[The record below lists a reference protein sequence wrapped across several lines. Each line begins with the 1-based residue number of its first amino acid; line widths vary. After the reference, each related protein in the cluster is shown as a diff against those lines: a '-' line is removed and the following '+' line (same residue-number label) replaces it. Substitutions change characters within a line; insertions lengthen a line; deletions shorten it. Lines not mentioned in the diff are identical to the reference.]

1 MLRLQ
6 LLLKRGETLTFIDE
20 ATEWLRMHAS
30 SRRTAGYQ
38 GIALELARAHIAQ
51 AEKAAGDERHRLFT
65 LALRSLSEITK
76 VQSDYQ
82 QEAFVL
88 RRKYQ
93 EQVKGSTSE
102 IVSLDEGLSVGNAAA
117 RTGQWEE
124 AAAAYAQAAEFA
136 SREKDPDRVVDIRY
150 RLAHAQ
156 LMAGKVAEAADTAED
171 IARKHLP
178 SRTAPQ
184 AAALATSAALALY
197 TSAQDKAPA
206 LDRLMKLANYTI
218 DHWPDRPEAD
228 DARIAL
234 GQSHVVRNDLDAAIA
249 AFEQVQPTSERYP
262 SALYSAGQAYWR
274 SYLGNKENR
283 EYREK
288 AEQRVAAS
296 LDAQRG
302 ALKPGDP
309 MTRQIMDTQLLMAE
323 MLLEGNQAEQ
333 AIPLVEPLVESIRS
347 AKPESLDST
356 TLRTLVAGLR
366 GYIAVDN
373 LAKAGE
379 IQQIVVQIGSD
390 SQQVNAVL
398 VEFAKLLAGEVRRSD
413 GAVLEAEKGTDQ
425 KAIEQAQAT
434 QAGTRAVYVQLLDQ
448 LAARK
453 QHSLANSIYIGDSY
467 SRVGVA
473 DKARAQYQHI
483 LQMAEQDPSLTSE
496 GTGAAAV
503 TRVRAQLVGL
513 LRNEGKYAEAMKE
526 VEQLIRANPRDLAP
540 LMEKGRIL
548 QTWGEKEPKYYG
560 DAVAHWSSLRTTL
573 SRMQRKPPQYY
584 EVVYNV
590 AACLVT
596 QAKQS
601 NDKSKALQAEQLL
614 KSALVLSPNLN
625 GPEMVSRYN
634 ELLKEA
640 TKLQGR

>member
-323 MLLEGNQAEQ
+323 MLLEGNQA
-333 AIPLVEPLVESIRS
+333 
-347 AKPESLDST
+347 
-356 TLRTLVAGLR
+356 
-366 GYIAVDN
+366 
-373 LAKAGE
+373 
-379 IQQIVVQIGSD
+379 
-390 SQQVNAVL
+390 
-398 VEFAKLLAGEVRRSD
+398 
-413 GAVLEAEKGTDQ
+413 
-425 KAIEQAQAT
+425 
-434 QAGTRAVYVQLLDQ
+434 
-448 LAARK
+448 
-453 QHSLANSIYIGDSY
+453 
-467 SRVGVA
+467 
-473 DKARAQYQHI
+473 
-483 LQMAEQDPSLTSE
+483 
-496 GTGAAAV
+496 
-503 TRVRAQLVGL
+503 
-513 LRNEGKYAEAMKE
+513 
-526 VEQLIRANPRDLAP
+526 
-540 LMEKGRIL
+540 
-548 QTWGEKEPKYYG
+548 
-560 DAVAHWSSLRTTL
+560 
-573 SRMQRKPPQYY
+573 
-584 EVVYNV
+584 
-590 AACLVT
+590 
-596 QAKQS
+596 
-601 NDKSKALQAEQLL
+601 
-614 KSALVLSPNLN
+614 
-625 GPEMVSRYN
+625 
-634 ELLKEA
+634 
-640 TKLQGR
+640 